1 MEKIRNTKRTVAT
14 LLALAICTVGY
25 TQITVTSSGNVGIGI
40 NNPFFTGFYRKECS
54 FNKNKWRSGNKVRS
68 IGDNRIFSKCNNGCG
83 IFCGIRSRV

>member
-40 NNPFFTGFYRKECS
+40 NNPFFTGFYRK
-54 FNKNKWRSGNKVRS
+54 
-68 IGDNRIFSKCNNGCG
+68 
-83 IFCGIRSRV
+83 